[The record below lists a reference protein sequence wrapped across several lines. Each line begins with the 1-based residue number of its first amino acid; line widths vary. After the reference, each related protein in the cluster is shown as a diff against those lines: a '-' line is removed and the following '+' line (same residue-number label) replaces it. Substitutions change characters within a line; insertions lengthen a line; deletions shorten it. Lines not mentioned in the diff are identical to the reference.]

1 MRKIFSKLYMAII
14 FIFLYAPIVVM
25 MVFSFNDS
33 KSRVKWDG
41 FSLRWYE
48 SLFED
53 DEIFSALTLSLEVA
67 VLAAIFA
74 TLIGLVAAIGLF
86 NLNKR
91 LKNVMMILNSV
102 PMINPEIVTG
112 VSLMLLFVA
121 LCNILGFLEMG
132 FTTLVLAH
140 ITFCVPYVVLNILP
154 KLRQMNP
161 HLYEAAQDLGCPPVK
176 AFCKVVLPEI
186 MPGVFTGMMMAF
198 TLSLDDFIISYF
210 VGGET
215 QTLPVLIY
223 SMTKKHVKPNMFAL
237 TSLFFA
243 VILVLLLIVNIRQ
256 MRDENK
262 KRAF

>member
-1 MRKIFSKLYMAII
+1 MKKILSNIYMTLI

-25 MVFSFNDS
+25 MVFSFNSS

-41 FSLRWYE
+41 FSLKWYE

-53 DEIFSALTLSLEVA
+53 EEIFSALVLSLEVA
-67 VLAAIFA
+67 VIAAIFA
-74 TLIGLVAAIGLF
+74 TIIGLIGAIGIF
-86 NLNKR
+86 HLNKR
-91 LKNVMMILNSV
+91 LKNTMMTLNSI
-102 PMINPEIVTG
+102 PMVNPEIVTG

-121 LCNILGFLEMG
+121 LCKALGFMEMG
-132 FTTLVLAH
+132 FTTLVFAH
-140 ITFCVPYVVLNILP
+140 IMFCVPYVVLSIMP

-161 HLYEAAQDLGCPPVK
+161 HLYEAAQDLGCPPLK
-176 AFCKVVLPEI
+176 AFTKVVLPEI
-186 MPGVFTGMMMAF
+186 MPGVVTGMMMAF

-215 QTLPVLIY
+215 QTLPVLIF

-237 TSLFFA
+237 TSLFFI
-243 VILVLLLIVNIRQ
+243 VILVLLVTVNVRQ
-256 MRDENK
+256 MKDESK

>member
-1 MRKIFSKLYMAII
+1 MKKLFSNIYMAII
-14 FIFLYAPIVVM
+14 FIFLYAPILVM
-25 MVFSFNDS
+25 AVFSFNSS

-41 FSLRWYE
+41 FSLKWYE

-53 DEIFSALTLSLEVA
+53 DEIFSALVLSLEVA
-67 VLAAIFA
+67 VIAAIFA
-74 TLIGLVAAIGLF
+74 TLIGLIGAIGIF
-86 NLNKR
+86 YLNKR
-91 LKNVMMILNSV
+91 LKNTMMTLNSI
-102 PMINPEIVTG
+102 PMVNPEIVTG

-121 LCNILGFLEMG
+121 ICNMLGFMEMG

-140 ITFCVPYVVLNILP
+140 IMFCVPYVVLSIMP

-161 HLYEAAQDLGCPPVK
+161 HLYEAAQDLGCPPLK
-176 AFCKVVLPEI
+176 AFTKVVMPEI
-186 MPGVFTGMMMAF
+186 MPGVVTGMMMAF

-215 QTLPVLIY
+215 QTLPVLIF

-237 TSLFFA
+237 TSLFFV
-243 VILVLLLIVNIRQ
+243 VILVLLVIVNVRQ
-256 MRDENK
+256 MKDESK

>member
-1 MRKIFSKLYMAII
+1 MKKFISRLYVALI

-25 MVFSFNDS
+25 MVFSFNSS
-33 KSRVKWDG
+33 KSRVKFEG

-53 DEIFSALTLSLEVA
+53 DAIFSALTLSLEVA
-67 VLAAIFA
+67 VIAAVAA

-86 NLNKR
+86 SLNKR
-91 LKNVMMILNSV
+91 VKNTLMLLNSI
-102 PMINPEIVTG
+102 PMVNPEIVTG
-112 VSLMLLFVA
+112 VSMMLLFVGI
-121 LCNILGFLEMG
+121 CNLLPFMEMG
-132 FTTLVLAH
+132 FPTLVLAH
-140 ITFCVPYVVLNILP
+140 ITFCVPYVVLSILP

-176 AFCKVVLPEI
+176 AFVKVVIPEI
-186 MPGVFTGMMMAF
+186 LPGVITGMMMAF

-215 QTLPVLIY
+215 QTLPVLIF

-237 TSLFFA
+237 TSLFFVA
-243 VILVLLLIVNIRQ
+243 ILVMMIIVNIRQ
-256 MRDENK
+256 VRDENK
-262 KRAF
+262 KRAL